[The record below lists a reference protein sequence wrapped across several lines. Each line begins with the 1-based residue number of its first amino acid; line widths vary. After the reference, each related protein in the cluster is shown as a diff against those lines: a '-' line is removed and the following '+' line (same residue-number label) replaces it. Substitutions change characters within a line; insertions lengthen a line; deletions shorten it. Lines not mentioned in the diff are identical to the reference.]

1 MKVNLSFGHKA
12 VFSSLS
18 KLNIELKI
26 LLLQKLF
33 SLVYYLRMLHKNW
46 KLSFIIIILLCWTM
60 IDFVGLCLTLFD
72 FLKLCWTLLIFV
84 WLCLTLF
91 EFDNLCLTLVNLR
104 SYAQILCL
112 FLKELFAFVEAQF
125 FVIWA
130 NFFSWLYCVNFPNIF
145 RYVPALKINPT
156 MYFHGCWYFFWP
168 KIPSYRTFQGI

>member
-1 MKVNLSFGHKA
+1 MKFLPSFGHIS
-12 VFSSLS
+12 VISSLS

-72 FLKLCWTLLIFV
+72 FLKLCLTLLIFV

-91 EFDNLCLTLVNLR
+91 EFDNLCLTLVNLC
-104 SYAQILCL
+104 SFAQILCL
-112 FLKELFAFVEAQF
+112 FRCWQEISEYVLYLNVAILVSELQPFL
-125 FVIWA
+125 WTTTR
-130 NFFSWLYCVNFPNIF
+130 NLMG
-145 RYVPALKINPT
+145 R
-156 MYFHGCWYFFWP
+156 
-168 KIPSYRTFQGI
+168 

>member
-1 MKVNLSFGHKA
+1 MKIDISNGLKA
-12 VFSSLS
+12 FISSLS

-26 LLLQKLF
+26 LLLQKSF
-33 SLVYYLRMLHKNW
+33 SLVCYLRMLHKNW

-112 FLKELFAFVEAQF
+112 FWKHPKLFCLYLSNQISLRGRFVF
-125 FVIWA
+125 KTNGRI
-130 NFFSWLYCVNFPNIF
+130 SSI
-145 RYVPALKINPT
+145 T
-156 MYFHGCWYFFWP
+156 
-168 KIPSYRTFQGI
+168 SYRDHCYSLFTSWEIKQQNKIKFL